1 MGQSR
6 RYAEGAP
13 AGRLE
18 VETRSAAGSVR
29 TKAVVAWSSGKDSA
43 VALWRLQQ
51 DVHFEVVGLLTTLTS
66 GYERIS
72 MHGVRQALLEAQAE
86 ALCLKLY
93 PVWIPPNSSNQVYE
107 AEMSRAVETLQQD
120 GVKAV
125 GFGDLFLEDVRAYR
139 EKMLAPTGMK
149 PLFPVWGEDTRD
161 LSRWLVANGFKAT
174 LTCID
179 PRSLAPEFVGR
190 AYDETLLAELPPG
203 VDPCG
208 ENGEFHTFVYDG
220 PIFERP
226 IPFDRGDVVLREKR
240 FYYFD
245 LKPLS

>member
-1 MGQSR
+1 M
-6 RYAEGAP
+6 
-13 AGRLE
+13 
-18 VETRSAAGSVR
+18 
-29 TKAVVAWSSGKDSA
+29 AWSSGKDSA

-51 DVHFEVVGLLTTLTS
+51 DAHFEVVGLLTTLTS
-66 GYERIS
+66 SYERIS

-86 ALCLKLY
+86 ALGLKVY

-107 AEMSRAVETLQQD
+107 AEMSRTVEILQRD

-149 PLFPVWGEDTRD
+149 PLFPVWGEDTRN

-179 PRSLAPEFVGR
+179 PRALAPEFVGR

-208 ENGEFHTFVYDG
+208 ENGEFHTFVHDAPNFRQAIPVVVG
-220 PIFERP
+220 ER
-226 IPFDRGDVVLREKR
+226 VEREG
-240 FYYFD
+240 FFFAD
-245 LKPLS
+245 LLPAASEASTAATL